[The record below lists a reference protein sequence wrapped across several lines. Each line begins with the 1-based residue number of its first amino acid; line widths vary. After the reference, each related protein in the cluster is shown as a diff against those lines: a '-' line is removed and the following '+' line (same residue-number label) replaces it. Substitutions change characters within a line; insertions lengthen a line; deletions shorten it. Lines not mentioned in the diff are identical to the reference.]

1 MEVASKI
8 KGSLFFKESTAF
20 HPKENRR
27 QNVASVALP
36 HNQVFSILTE
46 KLLQIKMNNSVSDKH
61 PKMGTSLKIVTK
73 LYFTNLRRIQNALIR
88 TQ

>member
-8 KGSLFFKESTAF
+8 KGSLFFKESTTF
-20 HPKENRR
+20 HPKGNRR